1 MINLVNVSK
10 TIRGAEIIKDVSVR
24 FESGCI
30 TGIKGINGSG
40 KTMMMRLIAGLI
52 RPTTGEVIIGGQIL
66 GKDIAFPRSI
76 GILIENPAFI
86 DYYSGFE
93 NLKLLASIKNKIDDV
108 QIRCVLQEV
117 GLDFADKKKYRK
129 YSLGMKQRLG
139 IAAAIME
146 SPDIILLDEP
156 MNALDTEGIECVKKL
171 ILNEKNKGKTIIIS
185 CHDQEILEYLS
196 DKIYCIEN
204 GQITNSL

>member
-1 MINLVNVSK
+1 MIELVHVSK
-10 TIRGAEIIKDVSVR
+10 TIRGAEIIKDVSLC

-30 TGIKGINGSG
+30 IGIKGINGSG

-52 RPTTGEVIIGGQIL
+52 KPTAGEVIIDGQTL
-66 GKDIAFPRSI
+66 GKDIEFPKSM

-93 NLKLLASIKNKIDDV
+93 NLKLLASIKNKIDDEK
-108 QIRCVLQEV
+108 IKCILQKV
-117 GLDFADKKKYRK
+117 GLDSDDKKKYRK

-156 MNALDTEGIECVKKL
+156 TNALDAEGIECVKKL
-171 ILNEKNKGKTIIIS
+171 ILDEKNNGKTIIIS

-196 DKIYCIEN
+196 DKIYRIEN
-204 GQITNSL
+204 GKITNC